1 MKKGISVL
9 LEGDLLNEGIFII
22 SYNNFN
28 IIYMT
33 YIIICIS
40 DVIIK

>member
-1 MKKGISVL
+1 MKKGILVS

-22 SYNNFN
+22 SYINFN